1 MNKAATIASIAM
13 WIMIGAVVASFFI
26 RSRWIT
32 ILWVSAAVVCLVCT
46 LLVAYY
52 KKRGSIR

>member
-52 KKRGSIR
+52 KKRGGIR